1 MINLSANNIAAVSQ
15 GDVAIRSDF
24 ASVDLSAG
32 YLPTPSDQLLLPAQP
47 SCNIK
52 NAVAVVSK

>member
-1 MINLSANNIAAVSQ
+1 MNLSANNIAAVSH
-15 GDVAIRSDF
+15 GDVAKGPDL

-32 YLPTPSDQLLLPAQP
+32 DPPTPSDQLLLPAQP